1 MEEKRAFRRGDT
13 TVSLAG
19 KDKGLPLAVLYVE
32 DGGVFLAN
40 GREHPLER
48 PKRKNP
54 RHLAAP
60 AAVLDEGSMATNR
73 ELRRALAALY
83 RPADSSPDGRDSHK
97 WEVCTCPKRT

>member
-1 MEEKRAFRRGDT
+1 MEEKRPFRRGDA

-40 GREHPLER
+40 GREHPLAR

-60 AAVLDEGSMATNR
+60 VAVLDEGSMATNR

-83 RPADSSPDGRDSHK
+83 KPANSESDGCDRHK